1 MDSPIVIHTFGTPI
15 EDLSKNKNLKDETQL
30 STSKILEN
38 HLFDVWE
45 YCELYYENVMDEY
58 FKN

>member
-1 MDSPIVIHTFGTPI
+1 MDSPIVIHTLGTPI
-15 EDLSKNKNLKDETQL
+15 DVLSKSKILKNETQL

-45 YCELYYENVMDEY
+45 YCELLS
-58 FKN
+58 